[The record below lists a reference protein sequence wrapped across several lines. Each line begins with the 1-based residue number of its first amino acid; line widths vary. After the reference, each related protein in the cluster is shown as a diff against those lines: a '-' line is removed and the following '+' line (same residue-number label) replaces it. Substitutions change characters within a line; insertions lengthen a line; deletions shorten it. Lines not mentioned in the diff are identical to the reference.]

1 MDWTSLLA
9 LLTSPQVL
17 AFLAPLI
24 ASGVEKAVAGLPAWA
39 KPVISLLVGI
49 LGTVLSGGGVVTG
62 AGVGLA
68 GIGVAEF
75 YRHGKTQAVKM
86 GYIKAKK

>member
-1 MDWTSLLA
+1 MVRTI
-9 LLTSPQVL
+9 LTGSICCQENSNVEQADQTGISQGERGWSGCGQDGQV
-17 AFLAPLI
+17 
-24 ASGVEKAVAGLPAWA
+24 
-39 KPVISLLVGI
+39 
-49 LGTVLSGGGVVTG
+49 G
-62 AGVGLA
+62 ACLA